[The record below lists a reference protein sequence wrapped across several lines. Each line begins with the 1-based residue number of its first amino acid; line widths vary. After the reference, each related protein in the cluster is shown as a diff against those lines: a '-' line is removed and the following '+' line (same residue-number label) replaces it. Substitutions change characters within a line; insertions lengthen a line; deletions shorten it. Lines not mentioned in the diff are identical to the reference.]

1 MMKAKLRLISQ
12 GARTAVKRIRRRP
25 YVAGSTAFA
34 AALLSIGVLASGVGE
49 TYSADA
55 AMAARSSDLDMT
67 DVDSLLDARSPGAR
81 RYGWLTD
88 SKPRRLVGPPTER
101 VLSSVR
107 PRIAVPSVPDQP
119 ASFAPPA
126 TIVGEPVGPAGV
138 PETIGPD
145 GFPTGPVGPGGTPS
159 GPGFVPG
166 GVPPAGGP
174 PGGPPD
180 GPTDNPP
187 TTPPTNPP
195 VEPPVVPVVPE
206 PATWAMLVVG
216 FAMLG
221 TALRRRRSTLRPYE
235 VR

>member
-1 MMKAKLRLISQ
+1 MKAKLRLISQ
-12 GARTAVKRIRRRP
+12 GARTTVKRIRRRP

-55 AMAARSSDLDMT
+55 AMAMRSSDLDMT

-107 PRIAVPSVPDQP
+107 PRIAVPSVPDLP

-126 TIVGEPVGPAGV
+126 TIVDGEPVGPAGI
-138 PETIGPD
+138 PGTIGPD
-145 GFPTGPVGPGGTPS
+145 GFPTGPVGGGNTPT

-166 GVPPAGGP
+166 VVAP
-174 PGGPPD
+174 PGGTPNNP
-180 GPTDNPP
+180 GNPDNPP

-195 VEPPVVPVVPE
+195 VQPPVIPAVPE
-206 PATWAMLVVG
+206 PATWAMLVMG

-221 TALRRRRSTLRPYE
+221 ATLRRRRSFLRLHE
-235 VR
+235 AR